1 MRLGLLLVL
10 LSLPLIELALLIK
23 VGQWIGFWPTM
34 LILVGT
40 AIGGGLVLHQQGFA
54 ALNRLLAEMRE
65 GRPPIEAAVDGAF
78 ILFAGML
85 LITPG
90 LITDTC
96 GLLLLVP
103 PLRRAFARWLL
114 GRIDTYVEV
123 RTGRSDP
130 QRESR
135 GPERYDPHGG
145 GVVIEGEYKRIDE
158 PPSPPPPRSDAD
170 PHRRPPGRS

>member
-1 MRLGLLLVL
+1 MRLGLLLIL

-54 ALNRLLAEMRE
+54 ALNRLLSEMRE

-103 PLRRAFARWLL
+103 PLRRGFARWLL
-114 GRIDTYVEV
+114 GRMDSYVEV
-123 RTGRSDP
+123 RVGRSKD
-130 QRESR
+130 QDGSR
-135 GPERYDPHGG
+135 GPERYDRQDG
-145 GVVIEGEYKRIDE
+145 GVVIEGEYKRVDE
-158 PPSPPPPRSDAD
+158 PSSQRPPRPDTNPD
-170 PHRRPPGRS
+170 RRPPGRD

>member
-34 LILVGT
+34 LILIGT

-54 ALNRLLAEMRE
+54 ALNRMLAEMRE

-96 GLLLLVP
+96 GLLLLVS

-114 GRIDTYVEV
+114 RRMGSFVEV
-123 RTGRSDP
+123 RVGRGEER
-130 QRESR
+130 QGSR
-135 GPERYDPHGG
+135 GPERYDRQDG
-145 GVVIEGEYKRIDE
+145 GVVIEGEFKRVDE
-158 PPSPPPPRSDAD
+158 PPTRPDAD
-170 PHRRPPGRS
+170 PDRRPPGRG